1 MNRIG
6 RISLGMVAV
15 LALSGVATA
24 KDSPPVTVAMAK
36 PDVAV
41 AAPVSAPPSETKPA
55 KAAAKR
61 NASATTEAEPAR
73 DPYAVP
79 LFQQARPLKPF
90 K

>member
-24 KDSPPVTVAMAK
+24 KDSAPVAVAMAK

-41 AAPVSAPPSETKPA
+41 AAPAPAPPSETKPA
-55 KAAAKR
+55 KVAAKR
-61 NASATTEAEPAR
+61 NAAATTSTEPAH

-90 K
+90 R

>member
-6 RISLGMVAV
+6 RISLGMVAL

-24 KDSPPVTVAMAK
+24 KDSQPVAVATAK
-36 PDVAV
+36 PDSAV
-41 AAPVSAPPSETKPA
+41 AATVPAPPSETKPA
-55 KAAAKR
+55 KVAAKR
-61 NASATTEAEPAR
+61 NATATETEPAR